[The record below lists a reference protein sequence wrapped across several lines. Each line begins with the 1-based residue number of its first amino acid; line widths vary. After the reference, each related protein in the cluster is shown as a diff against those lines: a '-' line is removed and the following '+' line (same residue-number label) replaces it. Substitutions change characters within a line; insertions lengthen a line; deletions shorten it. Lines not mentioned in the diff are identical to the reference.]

1 VRTRRQALSL
11 IGALPLLAGAAR
23 GQEEQEYSLR
33 GDDGAAI
40 RNFRIPAELDPA
52 TLPGIVWSGAKSA
65 DVVLYEFFDY
75 NCGFCR
81 EAARDLDEILGDD
94 KNLRFGLINSAIL
107 SIGSVQAAK
116 VQQAVLRLHGPRVA
130 SEFHARMFGRR
141 GQRDGASALA
151 VARDMGLD
159 PKKVE
164 ESGDS
169 SAVTGVLTRQA
180 RLAASLGME
189 MTPSFAIA
197 GVGFLGW
204 PGKSAL
210 QGIVANARKCD
221 HPVCGGG

>member
-1 VRTRRQALSL
+1 MRTRREALSL
-11 IGALPLLAGAAR
+11 IGALPLIAGAAR

-52 TLPGIVWSGAKSA
+52 NLPGIVWSGPKSA

-81 EAARDLDEILGDD
+81 KAARDLGEILGDD
-94 KNLRFGLINSAIL
+94 KNLRLGLINNAIL

-130 SEFHARMFGRR
+130 SEFDARMFGRR
-141 GQRDGASALA
+141 GQSDGASALA
-151 VARDMGLD
+151 VVRDMGLD

-169 SAVTGVLTRQA
+169 PAVTAVLTRQA
-180 RLAASLGME
+180 KLAASLGME

-197 GVGFLGW
+197 GVGLLGW
-204 PGKSAL
+204 PGKIAL

-221 HPVCGGG
+221 HPLCGA

>member
-1 VRTRRQALSL
+1 MRTRRQALSL
-11 IGALPLLAGAAR
+11 IGAAPLIAGAAR
-23 GQEEQEYSLR
+23 AQEEQEYSLR
-33 GDDGAAI
+33 GDDGAAL

-52 TLPGIVWSGAKSA
+52 TLPGIVWSGARA
-65 DVVLYEFFDY
+65 GDVVLYEFFDY

-81 EAARDLDEILGDD
+81 KAARDLDEILGAD
-94 KNLRFGLINSAIL
+94 KNLRLGLINNAIL

-116 VQQAVLRLHGPRVA
+116 VQQGVLRLHGPRVA

-141 GQRDGASALA
+141 GQGDGASALA
-151 VARDMGLD
+151 VVREMGLD

-169 SAVTGVLTRQA
+169 SAVTGVLSRQA
-180 RLAASLGME
+180 KLAASLGME

-197 GVGFLGW
+197 GVGLLGW

-210 QGIVANARKCD
+210 QAIVANARKCD
-221 HPVCGGG
+221 HPVCGG

>member
-11 IGALPLLAGAAR
+11 IGALPLIAGAAR

-33 GDDGAAI
+33 GDDGVAI

-52 TLPGIVWSGAKSA
+52 TLPGIVWSGARA
-65 DVVLYEFFDY
+65 GDVVLYEFFDY

-81 EAARDLDEILGDD
+81 KAAQDLDEILRDD
-94 KNLRFGLINSAIL
+94 KNLRLGLINNAIL

-130 SEFHARMFGRR
+130 GEFHARMFGRR
-141 GQRDGASALA
+141 GQGDGASAL
-151 VARDMGLD
+151 D
-159 PKKVE
+159 PKKIE

-169 SAVTGVLTRQA
+169 PAVTAVLTRQA
-180 RLAASLGME
+180 KLAASLGME

-197 GVGFLGW
+197 GVGLLGW
-204 PGKSAL
+204 PGKASL
-210 QGIVANARKCD
+210 RGIIANARKCD
-221 HPVCGGG
+221 HPVCGG

>member
-11 IGALPLLAGAAR
+11 IGALPLIAGAAR

-33 GDDGAAI
+33 SDDGAAI

-52 TLPGIVWSGAKSA
+52 ILPGIVWSGAKSA

-81 EAARDLDEILGDD
+81 EAARDLDEILRVD
-94 KNLRFGLINSAIL
+94 KNLRLGLINNAIL

-141 GQRDGASALA
+141 GQGDGASALA
-151 VARDMGLD
+151 VVRDMGLD

-197 GVGFLGW
+197 GVGLLGW
-204 PGKSAL
+204 LGKSAL

-221 HPVCGGG
+221 HPVCGA

>member
-1 VRTRRQALSL
+1 VRTRRQALWL
-11 IGALPLLAGAAR
+11 IGALPLIAGAAR

-40 RNFRIPAELDPA
+40 TNFRIPPELDPA
-52 TLPGIVWSGAKSA
+52 TLPGIVWSGARA
-65 DVVLYEFFDY
+65 GDVVLYEFFDY

-81 EAARDLDEILGDD
+81 EAARDLGEILGDD
-94 KNLRFGLINSAIL
+94 KNLRLGLINNAIL
-107 SIGSVQAAK
+107 SIGSVQSAK

-130 SEFHARMFGRR
+130 SEFHARMLGRR
-141 GQRDGASALA
+141 GQSDGASALA
-151 VARDMGLD
+151 VVRDMGLD

-169 SAVTGVLTRQA
+169 AAVTGVLTRQA
-180 RLAASLGME
+180 KLAASLGME

-197 GVGFLGW
+197 GVGLLGW
-204 PGKSAL
+204 PGKTAL

-221 HPVCGGG
+221 HPVCGA

>member
-11 IGALPLLAGAAR
+11 IGALPLIASAAR
-23 GQEEQEYSLR
+23 GQEEQEYSLG

-52 TLPGIVWSGAKSA
+52 TLPGIVWSGARA
-65 DVVLYEFFDY
+65 GDVVLYEFFDY

-81 EAARDLDEILGDD
+81 KAAQDLDEILRDD
-94 KNLRFGLINSAIL
+94 KNLRLGLINNAIL

-130 SEFHARMFGRR
+130 GEFHARMFGRR
-141 GQRDGASALA
+141 GQGDGSSALA
-151 VARDMGLD
+151 VVRDMGLD
-159 PKKVE
+159 PKKIE

-169 SAVTGVLTRQA
+169 PAVTAVLTRQA
-180 RLAASLGME
+180 KLAASLGME

-197 GVGFLGW
+197 GVGLLGW
-204 PGKSAL
+204 PGKTSL
-210 QGIVANARKCD
+210 RGIIANARKCD
-221 HPVCGGG
+221 HPVCGG

>member
-1 VRTRRQALSL
+1 MRTRRQALSL
-11 IGALPLLAGAAR
+11 IGALPLIVGAAR
-23 GQEEQEYSLR
+23 AQEEQEYSLR

-40 RNFRIPAELDPA
+40 RNFRIPAELDSA

-81 EAARDLDEILGDD
+81 MAARDLDEILGDD
-94 KNLRFGLINSAIL
+94 KNLRLGLINNAIL

-130 SEFHARMFGRR
+130 NEFHARMFRRR

-151 VARDMGLD
+151 VVRDMGLD

-169 SAVTGVLTRQA
+169 SVVSAVLTRQA
-180 RLAASLGME
+180 KLAASLGME
-189 MTPSFAIA
+189 MTPSFAVA
-197 GVGFLGW
+197 GIGLLGW
-204 PGKSAL
+204 PGKTAL

-221 HPVCGGG
+221 HPVCGA